1 MKQLSYF
8 FKTDEH
14 VSGLIARITMAIVI
28 LPHALQ
34 MIFGWFGGYGFGSTM
49 NYLTQVEQLPWL
61 VGVMVI
67 MLQSVGTLLLLF
79 GFMGRFFA
87 ASMIILFIGM
97 IVTSHAHHGFFMNW
111 YGKQE
116 GEGFEYHLLVIGLA
130 TTVLLNGS
138 GSFSLDAMLSKVV
151 RHRELMPGIEFSRL

>member
-8 FKTDEH
+8 FKTDDH
-14 VSGLIARITMAIVI
+14 ISGFIARFTMAIVI

-34 MIFGWFGGYGFGSTM
+34 MTFGWFGGHGFMSTM
-49 NYLTQVEQLPWL
+49 NYFTQVVHLPWL
-61 VGVMVI
+61 VGFMVI
-67 MLQSVGTLLLLF
+67 MLQTIGSLLLLF

-111 YGKQE
+111 YGSQE

-138 GSFSLDAMLSKVV
+138 GSFSLDAMLSKVS
-151 RHRELMPGIEFSRL
+151 RYKELMPGIEFSRL